1 MMMIVEY
8 VGQLLHVC
16 VVNCFLQAPGMVRY
30 FETAEEEDTTAKPK
44 TVVCK
49 KCGAEGEHRTY
60 ECPVIIVSMS
70 LRSLRDY
77 CLHVL
82 MVVAVSNMRCPG

>member
-1 MMMIVEY
+1 
-8 VGQLLHVC
+8 
-16 VVNCFLQAPGMVRY
+16 MVRY
-30 FETAEEEDTTAKPK
+30 FETAEEDDTAAKPK

-70 LRSLRDY
+70 
-77 CLHVL
+77 
-82 MVVAVSNMRCPG
+82 VVSAGLSFTSSHGGYSV

>member
-1 MMMIVEY
+1 
-8 VGQLLHVC
+8 
-16 VVNCFLQAPGMVRY
+16 MVRY
-30 FETAEEEDTTAKPK
+30 FETAEEDDTAAKPK

-70 LRSLRDY
+70 LWSLRD
-77 CLHVL
+77 CRLRLL
-82 MVVAVSNMRCPG
+82 MAAVVSNMRCPG